1 MQLFLSKELQVTDL
15 CSVVIKVGKKKKC
28 SSFLPE
34 NATGLR
40 GDTSES
46 GERWMVGGNTD

>member
-1 MQLFLSKELQVTDL
+1 MCVQWLLKLGRRRS
-15 CSVVIKVGKKKKC
+15 KKC